1 MLFNRLVR
9 TLMFLDW
16 LNRIGVLFLKL
27 VIYKRI
33 KSWVYGDRLGL
44 NKKEFV
50 SKSSTEFILLF
61 HLDETFSM

>member
-9 TLMFLDW
+9 TLIFLDW
-16 LNRIGVLFLKL
+16 LIRIWVLFLKL

-50 SKSSTEFILLF
+50 SKSSTEFISLF